1 MNNNLELIAKTLLEM
16 SKKAGADLAETLI
29 LEQESISVDTQNGS
43 IETLERSEGIEVGLR
58 VSVNN
63 RQACIS
69 SSDVR
74 KQTIEKMVE
83 RSVAMAREAPRDNDI
98 LSAKPDQ
105 IAKDWDL
112 KSLDLID
119 EKAMSSPERLKNWA
133 IEAEDKAQSVK
144 GVTQVQSSS
153 ASTGVIKSYLA
164 TSNGFEGG
172 YVRSSTNISCVSIA
186 GNGQDMERDYAYEGR
201 VHASDLPSASSIGLL
216 SGQRAIERIGSK
228 KPPTGNYPVLYD
240 ERVSS
245 SLISHFLNSIN
256 GSSIVRGSSWLRSSM
271 GLDIFPKNISILE
284 NPHKIRSYNS
294 RPFDAEGIK
303 TYAKKIVSEGVLR
316 TWLLDLTSGKKLDL
330 ATTANAV
337 RSISSPPAP
346 GITNITL
353 SNGQKSKLDL
363 MKDMDAG
370 LLVTS
375 MIGLTI
381 NPITGDYSRGVS
393 GFWVEN
399 GEIQYPVNEC
409 TIAGNL
415 KDIFKTIIPAND
427 SKDHLSISVPSLLV
441 EGLKIAGK

>member
-83 RSVAMAREAPRDNDI
+83 RSIAMAREAPRDNDI

-153 ASTGVIKSYLA
+153 ASSGVIKSYLA

-256 GSSIVRGSSWLRSSM
+256 GSSIVRGSSWLRNSM
-271 GLDIFPKNISILE
+271 GSEIFPKNISILE
-284 NPHKIRSYNS
+284 NPLKIRSSGS
-294 RPFDAEGIK
+294 RPFDSEGIK
-303 TYAKKIVSEGVLR
+303 TYAK
-316 TWLLDLTSGKKLDL
+316 
-330 ATTANAV
+330 N
-337 RSISSPPAP
+337 
-346 GITNITL
+346 
-353 SNGQKSKLDL
+353 
-363 MKDMDAG
+363 
-370 LLVTS
+370 
-375 MIGLTI
+375 
-381 NPITGDYSRGVS
+381 
-393 GFWVEN
+393 
-399 GEIQYPVNEC
+399 
-409 TIAGNL
+409 
-415 KDIFKTIIPAND
+415 
-427 SKDHLSISVPSLLV
+427 
-441 EGLKIAGK
+441 

>member
-256 GSSIVRGSSWLRSSM
+256 GSSIVRGSSWLRGSL

-303 TYAKKIVSEGVLR
+303 TYAKKIV
-316 TWLLDLTSGKKLDL
+316 
-330 ATTANAV
+330 
-337 RSISSPPAP
+337 
-346 GITNITL
+346 
-353 SNGQKSKLDL
+353 
-363 MKDMDAG
+363 
-370 LLVTS
+370 
-375 MIGLTI
+375 
-381 NPITGDYSRGVS
+381 
-393 GFWVEN
+393 
-399 GEIQYPVNEC
+399 
-409 TIAGNL
+409 
-415 KDIFKTIIPAND
+415 
-427 SKDHLSISVPSLLV
+427 
-441 EGLKIAGK
+441 

>member
-29 LEQESISVDTQNGS
+29 FEQESISVDTQNGS

-112 KSLDLID
+112 NSLDLID
-119 EKAMSSPERLKNWA
+119 EKAISNPERLKNWA
-133 IEAEDKAQSVK
+133 IEAEDNAQSVE

-153 ASTGVIKSYLA
+153 ASTGILKSYLA

-172 YVRSSTNISCVSIA
+172 YVRSRTNISCVSIA

-216 SGQRAIERIGSK
+216 SGQRVIERIG
-228 KPPTGNYPVLYD
+228 
-240 ERVSS
+240 
-245 SLISHFLNSIN
+245 
-256 GSSIVRGSSWLRSSM
+256 
-271 GLDIFPKNISILE
+271 
-284 NPHKIRSYNS
+284 
-294 RPFDAEGIK
+294 
-303 TYAKKIVSEGVLR
+303 
-316 TWLLDLTSGKKLDL
+316 
-330 ATTANAV
+330 
-337 RSISSPPAP
+337 
-346 GITNITL
+346 
-353 SNGQKSKLDL
+353 
-363 MKDMDAG
+363 
-370 LLVTS
+370 
-375 MIGLTI
+375 
-381 NPITGDYSRGVS
+381 
-393 GFWVEN
+393 
-399 GEIQYPVNEC
+399 
-409 TIAGNL
+409 
-415 KDIFKTIIPAND
+415 
-427 SKDHLSISVPSLLV
+427 
-441 EGLKIAGK
+441 